1 MTPPHVRPVATQVR
15 QQCFGR
21 EIPFLQGVSEHC
33 DSSGSQRALREGP
46 FLIGRL
52 GEVSDE
58 TAVPCQQGR
67 QQRRQRLE
75 RVAEETPQERTLRAG
90 LPATM
95 AQDVLIVAAAL
106 FKCVSQDRHA
116 LEPPLVVE
124 AVRQSDAGQRSPSR
138 LDARRAER

>member
-1 MTPPHVRPVATQVR
+1 MTPESSSELGTAYRLRCKAALPPPEKGVHGMTPPHVRPVATQVR

-90 LPATM
+90 LPAT
-95 AQDVLIVAAAL
+95 
-106 FKCVSQDRHA
+106 
-116 LEPPLVVE
+116 
-124 AVRQSDAGQRSPSR
+124 
-138 LDARRAER
+138 